1 MSSYEHEHDH
11 EHEHEH
17 EHGDAVNYM
26 DQVQEEAATSEP
38 SSPIRVRGWEVEYD
52 SEDEVNWGD
61 LYKKHHGDE
70 KSWPFP
76 EDSRQVIRTGTKP
89 KIRRKVTLVR
99 EGTDA
104 NTEAG
109 NEEPEERIG
118 DERDTYM
125 QNEILKKANDL
136 TERQFKNSM
145 RDLDYE
151 KMADVIEG
159 IPFHTIESKQTVR
172 QSKRYINDPNEH
184 PPNHPYKA
192 IRYDRIIEKRLR
204 VRPINRTGLELAKS
218 GIEEMR
224 RFSRGDRARYKM
236 VIIQMLE
243 NLDFLCAPYQ
253 YRKIDSGNPIKTVKK
268 YIDDFYH

>member
-11 EHEHEH
+11 DHGHEREHEH
-17 EHGDAVNYM
+17 EHGGAANYM
-26 DQVQEEAATSEP
+26 DQAQEEATTSEP
-38 SSPIRVRGWEVEYD
+38 PSPIRTRGWEIEFD

-118 DERDTYM
+118 DERDKYM

-159 IPFHTIESKQTVR
+159 IPFHTIESKQTIR
-172 QSKRYINDPNEH
+172 PSTRYI
-184 PPNHPYKA
+184 
-192 IRYDRIIEKRLR
+192 
-204 VRPINRTGLELAKS
+204 
-218 GIEEMR
+218 
-224 RFSRGDRARYKM
+224 
-236 VIIQMLE
+236 
-243 NLDFLCAPYQ
+243 
-253 YRKIDSGNPIKTVKK
+253 
-268 YIDDFYH
+268 